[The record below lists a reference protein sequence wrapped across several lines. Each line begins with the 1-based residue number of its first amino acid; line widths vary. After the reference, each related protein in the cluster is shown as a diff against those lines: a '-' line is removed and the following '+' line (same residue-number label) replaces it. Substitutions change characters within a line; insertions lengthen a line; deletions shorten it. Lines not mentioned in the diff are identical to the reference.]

1 MTFLESTPETNSP
14 LSTLDKYEITRPAP
28 KKSKGSQES
37 DARAALY
44 FALAKSFNK
53 PAAPQPNTSE
63 SKKAENSFAERA
75 NPFGKTVADNLL
87 QCDPKDWTLI
97 KKKIF
102 DLFFDY
108 EQGNLTPR
116 SIPTTP
122 FNNHG
127 NFTFPN
133 AAGFQNYGYTGQTH
147 AQQQNNQS
155 NSGFQDYGYNYQT
168 QPLQRYNQPLQ
179 PPQTPQDPYS
189 LSPCDSNNSG

>member
-1 MTFLESTPETNSP
+1 M
-14 LSTLDKYEITRPAP
+14 I
-28 KKSKGSQES
+28 Q
-37 DARAALY
+37 
-44 FALAKSFNK
+44 
-53 PAAPQPNTSE
+53 
-63 SKKAENSFAERA
+63 
-75 NPFGKTVADNLL
+75 KT
-87 QCDPKDWTLI
+87 WTLI

-147 AQQQNNQS
+147 AQQQNNES
-155 NSGFQDYGYNYQT
+155 CSGFQDYGCNNQT
-168 QPLQRYNQPLQ
+168 QPLQRCDQPMQ
-179 PPQTPQDPYS
+179 APPTPQDLYSPSPY
-189 LSPCDSNNSG
+189 DSNN

>member
-53 PAAPQPNTSE
+53 PAAPQPITSE

-87 QCDPKDWTLI
+87 QCDPKDWTL
-97 KKKIF
+97 
-102 DLFFDY
+102 DLLFDY
-108 EQGNLTPR
+108 EQGNLIPR
-116 SIPTTP
+116 STPTTP
-122 FNNHG
+122 FNNYG
-127 NFTFPN
+127 DFTFPN
-133 AAGFQNYGYTGQTH
+133 VAGFQNYRYT
-147 AQQQNNQS
+147 S
-155 NSGFQDYGYNYQT
+155 
-168 QPLQRYNQPLQ
+168 
-179 PPQTPQDPYS
+179 
-189 LSPCDSNNSG
+189 